1 MPPARSR
8 PQNDDSR
15 SDASSTKAQVGSSIS
30 RTTHDKNRRTGGNGA
45 GGSNLRDVVTAGTSN
60 TAMGSSSTATT
71 DSIQWNTF
79 GPQFLHQYR
88 HDYRLSTSAAFNNP
102 YNHIVLQQ
110 SRIGRLSPT
119 MAGRKEQRKQS
130 KEQLANAVRKHFK
143 SMGINEND
151 VTVDFLYKVRYQD
164 KNFRLRF
171 APQKP
176 RWWIAVLLGLRHT
189 EQALWERVWSPG
201 GPRLIPRQ
209 RMEYR

>member
-8 PQNDDSR
+8 PQHDDSR
-15 SDASSTKAQVGSSIS
+15 SDASSTKAPVGSSIS
-30 RTTHDKNRRTGGNGA
+30 RTTNDKNRRTGGNGV
-45 GGSNLRDVVTAGTSN
+45 GGSSLRDVVTAGSSQ

-79 GPQFLHQYR
+79 DPQFLHQYR
-88 HDYRLSTSAAFNNP
+88 HDHRLSTPAAFNKP

-171 APQKP
+171 TPQKP
-176 RWWIAVLLGLRHT
+176 RA
-189 EQALWERVWSPG
+189 
-201 GPRLIPRQ
+201 
-209 RMEYR
+209 